1 MLTTFLSFHLFFLS
15 FFPSSV
21 ILPFLPSFL
30 PSFLSSTSLDRRG
43 ASNKT
48 KHAMGRFRVEESDCE
63 QECREAEIDH
73 RARLP
78 PRWDRVDD
86 RASAVV
92 A

>member
-1 MLTTFLSFHLFFLS
+1 
-15 FFPSSV
+15 
-21 ILPFLPSFL
+21 
-30 PSFLSSTSLDRRG
+30 
-43 ASNKT
+43 
-48 KHAMGRFRVEESDCE
+48 MGRFRVEESDCE